1 MRKLLALAFS
11 LTVVTMFT
19 SCDDDSGTDP
29 VDPSTILEGGIGVLV
44 ESNIT
49 SNTTWS
55 ADSIYILGG
64 RVAVE
69 SGATLTI
76 EAGTIIKGQA
86 GTGANATA
94 LLIAKGGTLNAVGTA
109 SEPIIFTSVAD
120 KITVG
125 ETVSPNLTDDING
138 LWGGLVVLGNAKIS
152 ADNQSEQIE
161 GIPATDANG
170 LYGGTADDD
179 NSGKIQYVSVRH
191 GGANIG
197 EGNEIN
203 GITFGGVGSATV
215 VDHVEVVG
223 NQDDGLEFFGG
234 TVSVSYVLVWSNGDD
249 ALDTDQAWAGTVD
262 NFIVINPGDE
272 AMELDGPEGSYKGA
286 GHTITNGTVYLGG
299 GSGMIDYDDDTDVNV
314 TNVHFYGFTDAG
326 QDIEGYSGYAA
337 NTNGFA
343 SSNFTVK
350 LPTGLVDG
358 DDNPITVT
366 IADLFGDAAAIT
378 TEGNTGFATKSEF
391 SFSFASQSGALT
403 DIGL

>member
-11 LTVVTMFT
+11 FTAVTMFT
-19 SCDDDSGTDP
+19 SCDEDPSTDP
-29 VDPSTILEGGIGVLV
+29 VGNGNTLEGGLGVLV

-64 RVAVE
+64 RIAVV

-76 EAGTIIKGQA
+76 EAGTIIKGEA

-94 LLIAKGGTLNAVGTA
+94 LLVAKGGTLNAVGT
-109 SEPIIFTSVAD
+109 SSDPIIFTSVAD

-125 ETVSPNLTDDING
+125 ETISPNLTDDING
-138 LWGGLVVLGNAKIS
+138 LWGGLIILGNARIS

-203 GITFGGVGSATV
+203 GITFGGVGSGTV
-215 VDHVEVVG
+215 VDHIEVVA

-234 TVSVSYVLVWSNGDD
+234 TVSVSHVLVWSNGDD

-262 NFIVINPGDE
+262 NFIIINPGDE
-272 AMELDGPEGSYKGA
+272 AMELDGPEGSYQGA
-286 GHTITNGTVYLGG
+286 GHTITNGSVYLGSA
-299 GSGMIDYDDDTDVNV
+299 SGMIDFDENSDVNV
-314 TNVHFYGFTDAG
+314 TNVYFFGFTSAG
-326 QDIEGYSGYAA
+326 QDIEEYAKYAA
-337 NTNGFA
+337 NTKGFA
-343 SSNFTVK
+343 SSGFTVK
-350 LPTGLVDG
+350 LPTDLVDG
-358 DDNPITVT
+358 DENPITVT
-366 IADLFGDAAAIT
+366 IADLFGDAATIT
-378 TEGNTGFATKSEF
+378 TAGTTGFATKSEF
-391 SFSFASQSGALT
+391 SFTFASQSGALT